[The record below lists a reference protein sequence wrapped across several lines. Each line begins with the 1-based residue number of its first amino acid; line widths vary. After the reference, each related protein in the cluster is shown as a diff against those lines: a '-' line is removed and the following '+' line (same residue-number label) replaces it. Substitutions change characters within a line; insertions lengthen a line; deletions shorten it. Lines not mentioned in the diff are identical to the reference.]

1 MEYKVLIQNI
11 ARNRIG
17 KVKGGGNC
25 AKLRIDIHNANP
37 NFVILSEINEEEGF
51 TGQGAFRGYALTQYS
66 QNGARVGGIAV
77 FVKKGIEN
85 IDGTVRNSR
94 GGHFT
99 VGAYKV
105 DGATV
110 VLGAI
115 YGPSTAND
123 TQSADIF
130 RAFFEQITELGN
142 RLNTRRFIIG
152 GDFNVK
158 LDQNRVKPR
167 TAKLIK
173 DFINELNLID
183 TGAERGAEVTWRRPR
198 RAKSRLDYLL
208 LSNDFKM
215 GKFTLQWGKYDHAQ
229 LFANFTLGQ

>member
-1 MEYKVLIQNI
+1 VLLQNI

-17 KVKGGGNC
+17 KVRGGGNS
-25 AKLRIDIHNANP
+25 ASIRIDMQFAKP
-37 NFVILSEINEEEGF
+37 NFAILSEINEEEGF
-51 TGQGAFRGYALTQYS
+51 TGQGAFSGYSMKQYS

-77 FVKKGIEN
+77 FVKNGTEE
-85 IDGTVRNSR
+85 IDGTIRNSR

-99 VGAYKV
+99 VGAYKL

-115 YGPSTAND
+115 YGPSAAND

-130 RAFFEQITELGN
+130 QEFFEQITELGN
-142 RLNTRRFIIG
+142 RMNTRKFIIG

-158 LDQNRVKPR
+158 LDQTRVKPR
-167 TAKLIK
+167 TVKLIK

-183 TGAERGAEVTWRRPR
+183 TGAESGAEATWRRPR
-198 RAKSRLDYLL
+198 RSKSRLDYLL
-208 LSNDFKM
+208 LAREFKTRE
-215 GKFTLQWGKYDHAQ
+215 FTLLWRKYDHAQ
-229 LFANFTLGQ
+229 LYAKFDLGN